1 MKPTLKPLS
10 EQVIVITGASSG
22 IGLTT
27 AEMAA
32 EAGARVIL
40 ASRNEGDLLEA
51 VNRIRGRGGEAFH
64 IVADVADPD
73 AVDAIADLAIEHFG
87 GFDTWINNAG
97 VGMYGKLTE
106 TPLVDKRRLF
116 DVDFWG
122 VIHGCR
128 AAVRHLRRRGGA
140 IINIGSVASD
150 RAAPLLGIYSA
161 AKHAVKGYT
170 DALRM
175 ELEHD
180 RVPISVSLV
189 KPASINTPFIEHARS
204 HMDSEPELI
213 PPVYA
218 PEEVAR
224 AILTCAVRPI
234 RDVLVGGSAKF
245 MSGMGKVA
253 PRTMDVYM
261 EKTAFRQQRRNERN
275 DRVDAMY
282 GPQRD
287 GRRRGP
293 TARYTMGRSV
303 YTRASLSR
311 ASAMLPLLA
320 AGALAAGFALTRP
333 RRHYPTEDQ

>member
-1 MKPTLKPLS
+1 MTIKLKPLS
-10 EQVIVITGASSG
+10 EQVVVITGASSG

-40 ASRNEGDLLEA
+40 ASRNEADLLDA
-51 VNRIRGRGGEAFH
+51 VRRIQARGGQAYH

-73 AVDAIADLAIEHFG
+73 AVDAIADLAIEQFG

-116 DVDFWG
+116 DIDFWG
-122 VIHGCR
+122 VVHGCR
-128 AAVRHLRRRGGA
+128 AAVRHLRGRGGA
-140 IINIGSVASD
+140 IINIGSVVSD
-150 RAAPLLGIYSA
+150 RAMPLLGIYSA

-204 HMDSEPELI
+204 HMDVEPEFI
-213 PPVYA
+213 PPVYP

-224 AILTCAVRPI
+224 AILKCAEQPV
-234 RDVLVGGSAKF
+234 RDVLVGGAAKF
-245 MSGMGKVA
+245 MSGMGHVA
-253 PRTMDVYM
+253 PRTMDVYL
-261 EKTAFRQQRRNERN
+261 EKTAFRQQRRSERN
-275 DRVDAMY
+275 DREDALY

-293 TARYTMGRSV
+293 TSRYTMRRSA
-303 YTRASLSR
+303 YTRASMSR
-311 ASAMLPLLA
+311 ASGLLPLLA
-320 AGALAAGFALTRP
+320 AGAIAAGAFALTRP
-333 RRHYPTEDQ
+333 GRGDNMDE